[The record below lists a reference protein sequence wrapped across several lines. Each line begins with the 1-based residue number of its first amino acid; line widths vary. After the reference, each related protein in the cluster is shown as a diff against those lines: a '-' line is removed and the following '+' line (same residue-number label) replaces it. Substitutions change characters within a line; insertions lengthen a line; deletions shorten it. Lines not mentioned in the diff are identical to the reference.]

1 MSRDRSS
8 VTVNNKDHCQ
18 YFRKYFRLDVL
29 LAWILADR
37 IDRQEFMK
45 CIKILMNLF
54 FHPTLFSKNHSYETL
69 NVAFNKWRVLELAT
83 RKQTLLG
90 LSLFFRDKKEDL
102 EGSYGSSDYMNV
114 LQSEV
119 DKFFN
124 QEMQSKSKETD
135 LVPTSQVR

>member
-1 MSRDRSS
+1 MLTGRKS
-8 VTVNNKDHCQ
+8 VIKNVEHCIQ
-18 YFRKYFRLDVL
+18 QVT
-29 LAWILADR
+29 
-37 IDRQEFMK
+37 
-45 CIKILMNLF
+45 C
-54 FHPTLFSKNHSYETL
+54 
-69 NVAFNKWRVLELAT
+69 VLELAT

-102 EGSYGSSDYMNV
+102 QGSYGSSDYMSV

-135 LVPTSQVR
+135 LVPRSQVR